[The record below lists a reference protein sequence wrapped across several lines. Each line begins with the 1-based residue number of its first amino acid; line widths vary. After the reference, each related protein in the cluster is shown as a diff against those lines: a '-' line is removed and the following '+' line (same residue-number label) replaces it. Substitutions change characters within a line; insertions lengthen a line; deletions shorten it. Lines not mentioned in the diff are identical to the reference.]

1 MMPSIDLRLASMIRA
16 VEEVLLPALSGH
28 SGLAQ
33 EQAHLLLGQ
42 LMILRMQV
50 DGAVAFE
57 RIEASGLRDLARDLV
72 AAADGGARTRAAAS
86 ALATLLEAPPASLPA
101 EIRSFL
107 TSCSVA
113 IEALVDASGEDGS
126 ADFCALSADAILR
139 HGRQSALRNRSWFA
153 AMNFEAPGVSLPPIN
168 PLLGE

>member
-1 MMPSIDLRLASMIRA
+1 MMPSIDLRLASMIRS
-16 VEEVLLPALSGH
+16 VEEVLLPALAGH

-42 LMILRMQV
+42 LMVLRMQV

-72 AAADGGARTRAAAS
+72 QAADGGERTKGAART
-86 ALATLLEAPPASLPA
+86 LATLLEAPAGNLPA
-101 EIRSFL
+101 DIRTFM
-107 TSCSVA
+107 TGCSVA
-113 IEALVDASGEDGS
+113 IEDLVAASGEDGS
-126 ADFCALSADAILR
+126 ADFRSLSADAILR
-139 HGRQSALRNRSWFA
+139 HGRRSALRNRSWFA

-168 PLLGE
+168 PLVGD